1 MDAAASLDFLL
12 IFKINMTTNTSFRLA
27 GAVSLLLAALTFSL
41 PAQTS
46 DGERSLL
53 RFGVWGQGTMQMHS
67 ARFIGLASIPELAA
81 KQTMKLTN
89 NPSNNPYG
97 WGGGVLAEFPLV
109 EFGKGASLGVAA
121 RLGVSSFTAQF
132 ASLGDSTE
140 VGREAIPAILE
151 YRLSTNLFMLTGEP
165 LITFRF
171 ADNRVSIMAGAQFT
185 MPFRETTL
193 QSIKLLSERP
203 ISDDIRNA
211 NEPSEQGSLGKS
223 ITPSLLAGISWEIPL
238 TANGAWLLV
247 PEVLY
252 SFGLANVSNTLL
264 ALPGE
269 TPLWRMNTL
278 RAGIALKFAPP
289 KPEPPKPEPSK
300 PEPPKSEPV
309 KPDVIASTSPI
320 APEPQRTTTPKPSE
334 QAASTAI
341 SVKIT
346 SVIGVKRSG
355 QGVDYPVF
363 SMEEF
368 PASSSR
374 YLLPYIF
381 FDEKSSAIPQRYTRL
396 SRTEAETFTPENL
409 VSGALK
415 PENELD
421 AYYHLLNIV
430 GFRLRK
436 YPFAQL
442 TLTGFND
449 AAAEN
454 ADKPT
459 DGKPTDGKPTD
470 GKSLG
475 LRRAERVKEYLLSVW
490 GIPTS
495 RIVAK
500 SGGTRGL
507 TDAVDAEE
515 NRVVEMQTTE
525 QHILGELRYDY
536 TLLSLDPPVLEVQPE
551 ITAPKGLAA
560 WSVRITQAQTTEAHE
575 RANTSERQNMTTK
588 TLAEYDGKFAPT
600 IVSANMERAALLA
613 SLTSEPL
620 TITLRAADRER
631 NSSFATVQLPIKS
644 LTLETKRQMNM
655 PDVRVG
661 TYWVFCF
668 DLNSKQ
674 ILVDDRIRRAV
685 QAIKAHVTPGATL
698 EIKGY
703 ADTRGKVLNNRKLS
717 DERADAV
724 LQLINAPS
732 SRVVS
737 VEGKGESTF
746 YDNDLP
752 EGRFYNRFVRV
763 DVRTPVAAKR

>member
-1 MDAAASLDFLL
+1 MTRNIFFRFAA
-12 IFKINMTTNTSFRLA
+12 
-27 GAVSLLLAALTFSL
+27 AVSLLLAALTFSL
-41 PAQTS
+41 HAQTPE
-46 DGERSLL
+46 GERSLL

-67 ARFIGLASIPELAA
+67 ARFIGLATLPELAA
-81 KQTMKLTN
+81 EQTMKLTN
-89 NPSNNPYG
+89 NLSNNPYG
-97 WGGGVLAEFPLV
+97 WGGGVVGEFPLV
-109 EFGKGASLGVAA
+109 EFGKGASLGIAA
-121 RLGVSSFTAQF
+121 RIGVSSFAVQF
-132 ASLGDSTE
+132 AATSATIPG
-140 VGREAIPAILE
+140 GRERTPVTPE
-151 YRLSTNLFMLTGEP
+151 YRLSTNLLMLTGEP
-165 LITFRF
+165 LLTFRF
-171 ADNRVSIMAGAQFT
+171 ADNRVAIMAGAQFT

-193 QSIKLLSERP
+193 QSIKLLSDVP
-203 ISDDIRNA
+203 ISDDTRKA
-211 NEPSEQGSLGKS
+211 NEASEQGSLGKS
-223 ITPSLLAGISWEIPL
+223 ITPSLLAGIAWEIPL

-247 PEVLY
+247 PEVFY
-252 SFGLANVSNTLL
+252 SFGLANISNTLL

-269 TPLWRMNTL
+269 TPLWCMNTL

-289 KPEPPKPEPSK
+289 KPEPPKPEPPK
-300 PEPPKSEPV
+300 PEPV
-309 KPDVIASTSPI
+309 KPEVLPSTPPIASE
-320 APEPQRTTTPKPSE
+320 APRITVSKPSE

-341 SVKIT
+341 SVKIA

-355 QGVDYPVF
+355 QGVDYPTF

-381 FDEKSSAIPQRYTRL
+381 FDEKSSAIPQRYARL
-396 SRTEAETFTPENL
+396 QRTEIDNFSPENL
-409 VSGALK
+409 VNGALK

-421 AYYHLLNIV
+421 AYYQLLNIV

-436 YPFAQL
+436 YPTAQL

-449 AAAEN
+449 AAAES
-454 ADKPT
+454 ADKPN
-459 DGKPTDGKPTD
+459 DGKPL
-470 GKSLG
+470 S
-475 LRRAERVKEYLLSVW
+475 LRRAERVKEYLQSVW

-495 RIVAK
+495 RIVAR

-507 TDAVDAEE
+507 ADAVDAEE
-515 NRVVEMQTTE
+515 NRVVEMQATDP
-525 QHILGELRYDY
+525 HILDELRYDY
-536 TLLSLDPPVLEVQPE
+536 TLFTLTPPVVEVQPD

-560 WSVRITQAQTTEAHE
+560 WSLKITQDDDKNHK
-575 RANTSERQNMTTK
+575 NT
-588 TLAEYDGKFAPT
+588 LIAEYDGKFAPT
-600 IVSANMERAALLA
+600 VVSANLERAALLRP
-613 SLTSEPL
+613 LTSEPL
-620 TITLRAADRER
+620 IFTLRAADRER
-631 NSSFATVQLPIKS
+631 NSSFATVQLPVKS
-644 LTLETKRQMNM
+644 LTLETKRQMNL
-655 PDVRVG
+655 PDVRIG

-685 QAIKAHVTPGATL
+685 QAIKTHVTPGATL

-703 ADTRGKVLNNRKLS
+703 ADTRGNVLNNRKLS
-717 DERADAV
+717 DDRAEAV
-724 LQLINAPS
+724 LQLINAPA

>member
-1 MDAAASLDFLL
+1 LYKTSFF
-12 IFKINMTTNTSFRLA
+12 FKNNMTRNIFFRFA
-27 GAVSLLLAALTFSL
+27 AAVSLLLAALTFSL
-41 PAQTS
+41 QAQTPE
-46 DGERSLL
+46 GERSLL

-67 ARFIGLASIPELAA
+67 TRFIGLASLPELAA
-81 KQTMKLTN
+81 EQTMKLTN
-89 NPSNNPYG
+89 NLTNNPYG
-97 WGGGVLAEFPLV
+97 WGGGVVAEFPLL
-109 EFGKGASLGVAA
+109 EFGKGASLGFAA
-121 RLGVSSFTAQF
+121 RVGVSSFAAQF
-132 ASLGDSTE
+132 SSLGDILPSVR
-140 VGREAIPAILE
+140 VGYDEPVTPE
-151 YRLSTNLFMLTGEP
+151 YRLSTNLLMLTGEP
-165 LITFRF
+165 LLTFRF
-171 ADNRVSIMAGAQFT
+171 ADNRVAIMAGAQFT
-185 MPFRETTL
+185 MPLRETTL
-193 QSIKLLSERP
+193 QSIKLLSDTP
-203 ISDDIRNA
+203 ISDDIRKA
-211 NEPSEQGSLGKS
+211 NEASEQGSLGRS
-223 ITPSLLAGISWEIPL
+223 ITPSLLAGIAWEIPL

-247 PEVLY
+247 PEVFY
-252 SFGLANVSNTLL
+252 SFGLANISNTLL

-289 KPEPPKPEPSK
+289 KPEPPKPESPK
-300 PEPPKSEPV
+300 PEPV
-309 KPDVIASTSPI
+309 KPELVKPEAPRATAS
-320 APEPQRTTTPKPSE
+320 KPSE

-341 SVKIT
+341 SVKIA

-355 QGVDYPVF
+355 QGVDYPTF
-363 SMEEF
+363 GMEEF

-396 SRTEAETFTPENL
+396 QRTEIDNFSPENL

-436 YPFAQL
+436 YPTAQL

-449 AAAEN
+449 AAAES
-454 ADKPT
+454 ADKPN
-459 DGKPTDGKPTD
+459 DGKPND
-470 GKSLG
+470 GKSLS
-475 LRRAERVKEYLLSVW
+475 LRRAERVKEYLQSVW

-495 RIVAK
+495 RIVAR

-507 TDAVDAEE
+507 ADAVDAEE
-515 NRVVEMQTTE
+515 NRVVEMQATE
-525 QHILGELRYDY
+525 PHILDELRYDY
-536 TLLSLDPPVLEVQPE
+536 TLFTLTPPVVEVQPD

-560 WSVRITQAQTTEAHE
+560 WSLKITQDDDKNHK
-575 RANTSERQNMTTK
+575 NT
-588 TLAEYDGKFAPT
+588 LIAEYDGKFAPT
-600 IVSANMERAALLA
+600 VVSANLERAALLRP
-613 SLTSEPL
+613 LTNEPL
-620 TITLRAADRER
+620 VFTLRAADRER
-631 NSSFATVQLPIKS
+631 NSSFATVQLPVKS
-644 LTLETKRQMNM
+644 LTLETKRQMNL

-685 QAIKAHVTPGATL
+685 QAIKTHITPGATL

-717 DERADAV
+717 DERAEAV
-724 LQLINAPS
+724 LQLINAPA

-763 DVRTPVAAKR
+763 DVRTPVATKR

>member
-1 MDAAASLDFLL
+1 
-12 IFKINMTTNTSFRLA
+12 MTTNIFFRLA

-41 PAQTS
+41 HAQTS

-67 ARFIGLASIPELAA
+67 ARFIGLASLPELAA
-81 KQTMKLTN
+81 EQTMKLTN
-89 NPSNNPYG
+89 NLTNNPYG
-97 WGGGVLAEFPLV
+97 WGGGVVAEFPLL
-109 EFGKGASLGVAA
+109 EFGKGSSLGIAA
-121 RLGVSSFTAQF
+121 RVGASSFAAQF
-132 ASLGDSTE
+132 VAMGATVPADRDT
-140 VGREAIPAILE
+140 IPVTPE
-151 YRLSTNLFMLTGEP
+151 YRLSTNLLMFTGEP
-165 LITFRF
+165 LLTFRF
-171 ADNRVSIMAGAQFT
+171 ADNRVAIMAGAQFT

-193 QSIKLLSERP
+193 QSIKLLSDKP
-203 ISDDIRNA
+203 IADNIRNA
-211 NEPSEQGSLGKS
+211 NEASEQGSLGRS

-238 TANGAWLLV
+238 TANGSWLLV
-247 PEVLY
+247 PEVFY
-252 SFGLANVSNTLL
+252 SFGLANISNTLL

-289 KPEPPKPEPSK
+289 KPEPPKPEPLKSDPVK
-300 PEPPKSEPV
+300 PEPV
-309 KPDVIASTSPI
+309 KPEAPRATASKPTAS
-320 APEPQRTTTPKPSE
+320 KPSE

-341 SVKIT
+341 SVKIA

-355 QGVDYPVF
+355 QGVDYPIF

-381 FDEKSSAIPQRYTRL
+381 FDEKSSALPQRYTRL
-396 SRTEAETFTPENL
+396 QRTDVDNFSPENL

-436 YPFAQL
+436 YPTAQL

-449 AAAEN
+449 AAAES
-454 ADKPT
+454 ADKPN
-459 DGKPTDGKPTD
+459 D
-470 GKSLG
+470 GKSLS
-475 LRRAERVKEYLLSVW
+475 LRRAERVKEYLQSVW

-495 RIVAK
+495 RIVAR

-507 TDAVDAEE
+507 ADAVDAEE
-515 NRVVEMQTTE
+515 NRVVEMQATD
-525 QHILGELRYDY
+525 QHILDELRYDY
-536 TLLSLDPPVLEVQPE
+536 TLFTLTPPVVEVQPD

-560 WSVRITQAQTTEAHE
+560 WSLKITQDDDKN
-575 RANTSERQNMTTK
+575 RKNT
-588 TLAEYDGKFAPT
+588 LIAEYDGKFAPSV
-600 IVSANMERAALLA
+600 VSANLERAALLRP
-613 SLTSEPL
+613 LTSEPL
-620 TITLRAADRER
+620 VFTLRAADRER
-631 NSSFATVQLPIKS
+631 NSSVATVQLPVKS
-644 LTLETKRQMNM
+644 LTLETKRQMNL

-674 ILVDDRIRRAV
+674 ILMDDRIRRAV
-685 QAIKAHVTPGATL
+685 QAIKTHVTPGATL

-703 ADTRGKVLNNRKLS
+703 ADTRGKVQNNRKLS